1 MMRTPHQ
8 RRGFMLIIV
17 LAAMA
22 LIAGIVAGMTYH
34 AGALHAQL
42 QQQRL
47 DATLR
52 YATESAA
59 AYVRLHHDDWINSPR
74 TESLKLDSGALMRGA
89 MTAEIKID
97 CDPTASP
104 QTCVVKTKLT
114 HHRRSNRRT
123 IPIRIGHP

>member
-1 MMRTPHQ
+1 MMRTPDQ

-47 DATLR
+47 DTTLR

-59 AYVRLHHDDWINSPR
+59 AYVRLHREDWMNDPPTDSLIL
-74 TESLKLDSGALMRGA
+74 ESDALTRS
-89 MTAEIKID
+89 TNVAEITVN
-97 CDPTASP
+97 CEASAES
-104 QTCVVKTKLT
+104 QTCMANVKLT
-114 HHRRSNRRT
+114 HHRHSSRRS